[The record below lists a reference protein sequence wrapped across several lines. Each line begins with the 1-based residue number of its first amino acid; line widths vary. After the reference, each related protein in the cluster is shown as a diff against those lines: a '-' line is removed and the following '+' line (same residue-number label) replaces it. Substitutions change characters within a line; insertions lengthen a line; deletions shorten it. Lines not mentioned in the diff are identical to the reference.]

1 MTWEILIP
9 IIVKYGLPLAE
20 KLWVKWAS
28 GALPTQADWDELKAA
43 AAQTSN
49 DRMLAALTKAGI
61 DPNSD
66 QGKALLALTV

>member
-1 MTWEILIP
+1 MTWEILVP

-20 KLWVKWAS
+20 KLWQKWTS
-28 GALPTQADWDELKAA
+28 GAVPTQADWDELKALA
-43 AAQTSN
+43 NQMSQ
-49 DRMLAALTKAGI
+49 DRMTAALIRAGI